1 MTSVKE
7 ESLLRHKKR
16 TGRILVFPAV
26 LMIVLVALVPMVYS
40 IWTALVDFNLRSQGH
55 PFVGFKNFA
64 TVLGDPRF
72 VRTLIFTFIL
82 AWFVTCVEVALGTGL
97 AIALHNRTRRW
108 RRFLVPLLVA
118 PMFVAPVVVGQL
130 WRLFVS
136 PTFGVLNYLLSVIP
150 GIDSS
155 IDWLAAWPWNLASV
169 IAADVWQWTPLPMVI
184 VLASLSAFDDHL
196 LEAAAVDGA
205 AGWNQLRHIT
215 LPLLAP
221 AILTAAFFRFADA
234 LRMYD
239 KILVLTEGG
248 PGRNTE
254 TITFYLVEKGL
265 RGSFNTGV
273 ATAASWI
280 FLIITSLLLYRFLSR
295 RLAS

>member
-1 MTSVKE
+1 
-7 ESLLRHKKR
+7 
-16 TGRILVFPAV
+16 
-26 LMIVLVALVPMVYS
+26 
-40 IWTALVDFNLRSQGH
+40 
-55 PFVGFKNFA
+55 
-64 TVLGDPRF
+64 
-72 VRTLIFTFIL
+72 
-82 AWFVTCVEVALGTGL
+82 
-97 AIALHNRTRRW
+97 
-108 RRFLVPLLVA
+108 
-118 PMFVAPVVVGQL
+118 
-130 WRLFVS
+130 
-136 PTFGVLNYLLSVIP
+136 
-150 GIDSS
+150 
-155 IDWLAAWPWNLASV
+155 
-169 IAADVWQWTPLPMVI
+169 MVI